1 MKQEPELLDIFAMFA
16 MAALIVK
23 NPKAHESDVAGD
35 AYEYAKRMIE
45 EKERND
51 ERSE

>member
-1 MKQEPELLDIFAMFA
+1 MKKEPELLDVFAMFA

-23 NPKAHESDVAGD
+23 SPKKFEADIAED
-35 AYEYAKRMIE
+35 AYEFARRMIE

>member
-1 MKQEPELLDIFAMFA
+1 MKHEPELLDIFAMFA

-23 NPKAHESDVAGD
+23 NPKAHESEIAED
-35 AYEYAKRMIE
+35 AYAYAQRMIE
-45 EKERND
+45 EKERSD